1 MDSSAPAIVEF
12 TDVYFG
18 YDSGVWTLEDVNL
31 RIEPGRSGCIVGP
44 NGGGKSTLMRLILG
58 LLAPQ
63 KGHVRVFGT
72 TPVAARSKI
81 GYMPQYHQLD
91 AAFPVTV
98 FEVVLMGRMR
108 PGFWG
113 RYSAADREAARNALA
128 EMGISELASRSF
140 SALSGGQ
147 RQRVLIARALASE
160 PELLLLDEPTA
171 NIDPG
176 AEEQFY
182 LTLDVLRRRMT
193 VLTVSHDLGFVN
205 REIDRVI
212 CVNRRVAVHEAATFS
227 AEAANEVY
235 HHQVKLI
242 KHDHAC
248 FCNCENRQPEPGK
261 ECCK

>member
-1 MDSSAPAIVEF
+1 MDSPAPVIIEF
-12 TDVYFG
+12 SNVCFG
-18 YDSGVWTLEDVNL
+18 YDPGVWTLEDVNL
-31 RIEPGRSGCIVGP
+31 KIERGRSGCIVGP

-58 LLAPQ
+58 LLTPQ
-63 KGHVRVFGT
+63 RGTVRVFGT
-72 TPVAARSKI
+72 TPVAARPLV

-108 PGFWG
+108 RRFWG
-113 RYSAADREAARNALA
+113 RYSAADRAAARAALA
-128 EMGISELASRSF
+128 EMGISDLASRGF

-147 RQRVLIARALASE
+147 RQRVLIARALSSE

-182 LTLDVLRRRMT
+182 ATLNVLRRRMT

-212 CVNRRVAVHEAATFS
+212 CVNRRVTVHEAAEFS
-227 AEAANEVY
+227 AEAANEIY
-235 HHQVKLI
+235 HHEVNLI
-242 KHDHAC
+242 KHDHSC
-248 FCNCENRQPEPGK
+248 FCNCEHRQPVPGK